1 MLRDNQA
8 LAVMLFSNNLSLTF
22 FNHLLYDFFSEVVD
36 WGYQDKQGA
45 TKVITWLA
53 LKGLEKEVVA
63 EKTWL
68 PICPFKFR

>member
-1 MLRDNQA
+1 MLCDNQA
-8 LAVMLFSNNLSLTF
+8 LAVMLFRNNLSLTF

-53 LKGLEKEVVA
+53 LKGCGEGSSSRKNLA
-63 EKTWL
+63 AHM
-68 PICPFKFR
+68 PI